1 LRGASARELI
11 DRAVVIDRT
20 GGTPFPQVMAMPL
33 SMVEAYF
40 ASPAYRRLVEADE
53 KRDELSLAVINRLD
67 NVVRAIGN
75 LQKQVAGR

>member
-1 LRGASARELI
+1 
-11 DRAVVIDRT
+11 
-20 GGTPFPQVMAMPL
+20 MPL